1 MPPMPSPPSVPRAFP
16 PHSSRR
22 ALRTG
27 SRCDQAAQAVNPNFI
42 AASAD
47 PTSARGRFGPQSSPL
62 RSARRP
68 SGFTLIEVLVALT
81 IMAVMAMLTWRG
93 IDGMARA
100 QESTR
105 RYTDDVLALQAG
117 LSQWRADLDAMM
129 VWPVTDGSPPYQTSA
144 SQRSLSWDGRLLRIT
159 RASAGEPAGGL
170 RVVAWTR
177 RPDGQWLRWQS
188 APFLSQNVWKAA
200 WDNAENW
207 SQTANEQAA
216 DGTGAQA
223 VRVANATEWQVHY
236 FRNNA
241 WTNPL
246 SSGAESAAAVGT
258 LPDGVRLLINFAP
271 GQAINGPMVLDWVR
285 PNFGG
290 AS

>member
-1 MPPMPSPPSVPRAFP
+1 
-16 PHSSRR
+16 
-22 ALRTG
+22 
-27 SRCDQAAQAVNPNFI
+27 
-42 AASAD
+42 
-47 PTSARGRFGPQSSPL
+47 
-62 RSARRP
+62 
-68 SGFTLIEVLVALT
+68 
-81 IMAVMAMLTWRG
+81 MLTWRG

-100 QESTR
+100 QDSTR

-129 VWPVTDGSPPYQTSA
+129 AWPVTEGSTMYLPSVT
-144 SQRSLSWDGRLLRIT
+144 QRSMSWDGRLMRIT
-159 RASAGEPAGGL
+159 RMSAGDPAAGL

-188 APFLSQNVWKAA
+188 APFTSQAAWQMA
-200 WDNAENW
+200 WDNANTW
-207 SQTANEQAA
+207 SQVGTEQAGTS
-216 DGTGAQA
+216 DGPQA
-223 VRVANATEWQVHY
+223 VRVAYAAEWQLHY

-246 SSGAESAAAVGT
+246 SSGAESGSTVDV
-258 LPDGVRLLINFAP
+258 LPDGVRLMITLAP

-290 AS
+290 VQ

>member
-1 MPPMPSPPSVPRAFP
+1 MTHPRA
-16 PHSSRR
+16 
-22 ALRTG
+22 ALRVAHPASAPQPARSAFARTLV
-27 SRCDQAAQAVNPNFI
+27 RTPLTPNFI

-129 VWPVTDGSPPYQTSA
+129 VWPVTDGSPALSTSA

-159 RASAGEPAGGL
+159 RTSAGEPAGGL

-188 APFLSQNVWKAA
+188 APFLSQNAWKAA

>member
-1 MPPMPSPPSVPRAFP
+1 MTHPRA
-16 PHSSRR
+16 
-22 ALRTG
+22 ALRVAHPASAPQPARSALARTLV
-27 SRCDQAAQAVNPNFI
+27 RTPLTPNFI

-159 RASAGEPAGGL
+159 RTSAGEPAGGL
-170 RVVAWTR
+170 RVVAWMR

-271 GQAINGPMVLDWVR
+271 GQALNGPMVLDWVR

>member
-1 MPPMPSPPSVPRAFP
+1 MTHPRA
-16 PHSSRR
+16 
-22 ALRTG
+22 ALRVAHPASAPQPARSAFARTLD
-27 SRCDQAAQAVNPNFI
+27 RTPLTPNFI

-188 APFLSQNVWKAA
+188 APFLSQNAWKAA

-207 SQTANEQAA
+207 SHAANELAA
-216 DGTGAQA
+216 EGTGAQA

>member
-1 MPPMPSPPSVPRAFP
+1 MTHPRA
-16 PHSSRR
+16 
-22 ALRTG
+22 ALRVAHPASAPQPARSAFARTLV
-27 SRCDQAAQAVNPNFI
+27 RTPLTPNFI

-188 APFLSQNVWKAA
+188 APFLSQNAWKAA

-271 GQAINGPMVLDWVR
+271 GQALNGPMVLDWVR

>member
-1 MPPMPSPPSVPRAFP
+1 MTHPRA
-16 PHSSRR
+16 
-22 ALRTG
+22 ALRVAHPASAPQPARSAFARTLV
-27 SRCDQAAQAVNPNFI
+27 RTPFTPNFI
-42 AASAD
+42 AASAG

-62 RSARRP
+62 RSARRH

-129 VWPVTDGSPPYQTSA
+129 VWPVTDGSPALSTSA

-159 RASAGEPAGGL
+159 RTSAGEPAGGL

-188 APFLSQNVWKAA
+188 APFLSQNAWKAA

>member
-1 MPPMPSPPSVPRAFP
+1 M
-16 PHSSRR
+16 
-22 ALRTG
+22 
-27 SRCDQAAQAVNPNFI
+27 
-42 AASAD
+42 
-47 PTSARGRFGPQSSPL
+47 
-62 RSARRP
+62 
-68 SGFTLIEVLVALT
+68 LVALT

-129 VWPVTDGSPPYQTSA
+129 VWPVTDGSPALSTSA

-159 RASAGEPAGGL
+159 RTSAGEPAGGL

-188 APFLSQNVWKAA
+188 APFLSQNAWKAA

-246 SSGAESAAAVGT
+246 SSGAASAAAVGT

-290 AS
+290 ASCGRSGPRHTRAAPPC

>member
-1 MPPMPSPPSVPRAFP
+1 MTHPRA
-16 PHSSRR
+16 
-22 ALRTG
+22 ALRVAHPASAPQPARSALARTLV
-27 SRCDQAAQAVNPNFI
+27 RTPLTPNFI

-207 SQTANEQAA
+207 SHAANEQAA

>member
-1 MPPMPSPPSVPRAFP
+1 MTHPRA
-16 PHSSRR
+16 
-22 ALRTG
+22 ALRVAHPASAPQPARSAFARTLV
-27 SRCDQAAQAVNPNFI
+27 RTPLTPNFI

-188 APFLSQNVWKAA
+188 APFLSQNAWKAA

-246 SSGAESAAAVGT
+246 SSGAESASAVGT

-271 GQAINGPMVLDWVR
+271 GQALNGPMVLDWVR

>member
-1 MPPMPSPPSVPRAFP
+1 MTHPRA
-16 PHSSRR
+16 
-22 ALRTG
+22 ALRVAHPASAPQPARSAFARTLV
-27 SRCDQAAQAVNPNFI
+27 RTPLTPNFI

-62 RSARRP
+62 RSARRH

-188 APFLSQNVWKAA
+188 APFLSQNAWKAA

-207 SQTANEQAA
+207 SHAANELAA
-216 DGTGAQA
+216 EGTGAQA

>member
-1 MPPMPSPPSVPRAFP
+1 MTHPRA
-16 PHSSRR
+16 
-22 ALRTG
+22 ALRVAHPASAPQPARSAFARTLV
-27 SRCDQAAQAVNPNFI
+27 RTPLTPNFI

-129 VWPVTDGSPPYQTSA
+129 VWPVTDGSPALSTSA

-159 RASAGEPAGGL
+159 RTSAGEPAGGL

-188 APFLSQNVWKAA
+188 APFLSQNAWKAA

-246 SSGAESAAAVGT
+246 SSGAESASAVGT

-271 GQAINGPMVLDWVR
+271 GQALNGPMVLDWVR

>member
-1 MPPMPSPPSVPRAFP
+1 MTHPRA
-16 PHSSRR
+16 
-22 ALRTG
+22 ALRVAHPASAPQPARSAFARTLV
-27 SRCDQAAQAVNPNFI
+27 RTPLTPNFI

-188 APFLSQNVWKAA
+188 APFLSQNAWKAA

-207 SQTANEQAA
+207 SHAANEQAA

>member
-1 MPPMPSPPSVPRAFP
+1 MTHPRA
-16 PHSSRR
+16 
-22 ALRTG
+22 ALRVAHPASAPQPARSAFARTLV
-27 SRCDQAAQAVNPNFI
+27 RTPLTPNFI
-42 AASAD
+42 AASAG

-188 APFLSQNVWKAA
+188 APFLSQNAWKAA

>member
-1 MPPMPSPPSVPRAFP
+1 MTHPRA
-16 PHSSRR
+16 
-22 ALRTG
+22 ALRVAHPASAPQPARSAFARTLV
-27 SRCDQAAQAVNPNFI
+27 RTPLTPNFI

-129 VWPVTDGSPPYQTSA
+129 VWPVTDGSPALSTSA

-159 RASAGEPAGGL
+159 RTSAGEPAGGL

-188 APFLSQNVWKAA
+188 APFLSQNAWKAA

-271 GQAINGPMVLDWVR
+271 GQALNGPMVLDWVR

>member
-1 MPPMPSPPSVPRAFP
+1 MTHPRA
-16 PHSSRR
+16 
-22 ALRTG
+22 ALRVAHPASAPQPARSAFARTLV
-27 SRCDQAAQAVNPNFI
+27 RTPLTPNFI

-62 RSARRP
+62 RSARRT

-188 APFLSQNVWKAA
+188 APFLSQNAWKAA

>member
-1 MPPMPSPPSVPRAFP
+1 MTHPRA
-16 PHSSRR
+16 
-22 ALRTG
+22 ALRVAHPASAPQPARSALARTLV
-27 SRCDQAAQAVNPNFI
+27 RTPLTPNFI
-42 AASAD
+42 AASAY

-188 APFLSQNVWKAA
+188 APFLSQNAWKAA